1 MRFFRNK
8 TMNIIPKRYRK
19 SKNQKKR
26 QNRYI
31 EFKDPI

>member
-19 SKNQKKR
+19 IKNQKKG
-26 QNRYI
+26 QKRYI